1 MNAFGASTSSS
12 AELYVHLPDDT
23 TEGETHQLVR
33 CLWIWIFVFPVW
45 EVLLFCA
52 FRYFRSVI
60 RKEKTAHATKE
71 EGVPSVA

>member
-1 MNAFGASTSSS
+1 MPLAPRR
-12 AELYVHLPDDT
+12 HLPLNCMFISLMIH